1 MDVFQHS
8 FYIDFDSTYFSNHSP
23 QTYAITDTVQ
33 KIAESYECKPIEGML
48 SHQLEQNIIDGEKTI
63 IQVFKLYLIDLYYW
77 HFAMSKAIID
87 KNIIMKILPFF
98 VESQWSSAKRARQ
111 IWLWAARSVCN
122 WCSNF
127 DWRRPR
133 KR

>member
-8 FYIDFDSTYFSNHSP
+8 HYIDLDSTYLSNYSL

-63 IQVFKLYLIDLYYW
+63 IQVFRLYLIDRY
-77 HFAMSKAIID
+77 FKDIID

-98 VESQWSSAKRARQ
+98 VESQ
-111 IWLWAARSVCN
+111 
-122 WCSNF
+122 
-127 DWRRPR
+127 
-133 KR
+133 

>member
-8 FYIDFDSTYFSNHSP
+8 HYIDLDSTYLSNYSL

-63 IQVFKLYLIDLYYW
+63 IQVFKLYLIDIFDTGL
-77 HFAMSKAIID
+77 SP
-87 KNIIMKILPFF
+87 KISLT
-98 VESQWSSAKRARQ
+98 R
-111 IWLWAARSVCN
+111 IL
-122 WCSNF
+122 
-127 DWRRPR
+127 
-133 KR
+133 

>member
-8 FYIDFDSTYFSNHSP
+8 HYIDLDSTYLSNYSL

-63 IQVFKLYLIDLYYW
+63 IQVFKLYLIDQY
-77 HFAMSKAIID
+77 FKAIID

-98 VESQWSSAKRARQ
+98 VESQ
-111 IWLWAARSVCN
+111 
-122 WCSNF
+122 
-127 DWRRPR
+127 
-133 KR
+133 

>member
-8 FYIDFDSTYFSNHSP
+8 HYIDLDSTYLSNYSL

-63 IQVFKLYLIDLYYW
+63 IQVFKLYLIDRY
-77 HFAMSKAIID
+77 FKDIID

-98 VESQWSSAKRARQ
+98 VESQ
-111 IWLWAARSVCN
+111 
-122 WCSNF
+122 
-127 DWRRPR
+127 
-133 KR
+133 